1 MVQEY
6 DAADGPGARGAI
18 LRREGL
24 YDSHVQKWRKAVEE
38 GRLRD
43 TPVAGLTPSRD
54 RSRQAQLE
62 AENVR
67 LQAELDMTK
76 SMLEVMGK
84 HTRSWRRCPRARRE
98 SSSDRGAVA
107 RVRGD
112 RGPGRDQRCVGVDR
126 DCPLECVSVAGP
138 GQETVRTVSGA
149 QTQGDA
155 LGVEPR

>member
-1 MVQEY
+1 MSQADRPARSSRRRFTAAFKAAVVQEY

-84 HTRSWRRCPRARRE
+84 AH
-98 SSSDRGAVA
+98 G
-107 RVRGD
+107 
-112 RGPGRDQRCVGVDR
+112 
-126 DCPLECVSVAGP
+126 LL
-138 GQETVRTVSGA
+138 ETVSKSAPGK
-149 QTQGDA
+149 QQ
-155 LGVEPR
+155 